1 VRTQSNEKRALMLAN
16 HDAAYILEP
25 LVDRLM
31 AQGLEAPQLLEGV
44 AASAERVLRNSLT
57 DQGLPVTVKGGVQ
70 LRTTTIQKE
79 ALRIATAMIKRL
91 TVTDIDAVPPLRER
105 RGLPAAVAAALASA

>member
-1 VRTQSNEKRALMLAN
+1 MKTKSKEKNALSVAS

-25 LVDRLM
+25 LVDRAM
-31 AQGLEAPQLLEGV
+31 AEGLEGKPLLDAV

-70 LRTTTIQKE
+70 LRTTTVE
-79 ALRIATAMIKRL
+79 AEARRIAKALIKRL
-91 TVTDIDAVPPLRER
+91 TVVNVDAVPPVSQR
-105 RGLPAAVAAALASA
+105 RGLPAAVAAAA